1 MNNRINFLKES
12 FKNLKTLGTVTP
24 SSRFLA
30 ARMLKGIDFSK
41 VEVLVEFG
49 PGNGAITKL
58 ILEKLPKNATLI
70 CFEINE
76 NFYNQLSQIK
86 NKQLIVIKS
95 SAEKI
100 EEELKKFNFNKTNH
114 IISSLP
120 LTIIPEEITNE
131 ILKKSFLALEDKG
144 TFIQFQYSLTYFK
157 KLKTVFNQSISL
169 GFEPLNFPPAFV
181 YHCKKVD

>member
-1 MNNRINFLKES
+1 
-12 FKNLKTLGTVTP
+12 
-24 SSRFLA
+24 
-30 ARMLKGIDFSK
+30 MLKKIDFSK

-58 ILEKLPKNATLI
+58 ILEKLPINATLI
-70 CFEINE
+70 CFEINDC
-76 NFYNQLSQIK
+76 FYNELSQIK
-86 NKQLIVIKS
+86 NKQLIVVKS

-100 EEELKKFNFNKTNH
+100 EEELKKLNLNKTCH

-120 LTIIPEEITNE
+120 LTIIPEEVADE
-131 ILKKSFLALEDKG
+131 ILEKSFRALVDNG

-157 KLKTVFNQSISL
+157 KLKNVFNQSISL

-181 YHCKKVD
+181 YHCKKVG